1 MAKINL
7 LPWREELRKQKQRE
21 FAITAGGGALVAA
34 LIVLLAHFHIDGLID
49 NQNQRNAYLQAQIAI
64 LDERIGR
71 IKELEKMKADLLA
84 RMNVIQELQRSRP
97 ESVHLMDELV
107 RTLPDGVY
115 LKSFT
120 QKGRSLEMNGVAQ
133 SNARVSDYMRNIDA
147 SEWLGAPRLDL
158 IKTTE
163 ENRTRVANF
172 NMRGAQKVP
181 KPKSDEPA
189 QGDKTNPGN
198 KTGQADRS
206 GQDDKTRQQGGAS

>member
-7 LPWREELRKQKQRE
+7 LPWREEIRKQKQRD
-21 FAITAGGGALVAA
+21 FVISAAGGALLAA
-34 LIVLLAHFHIDGLID
+34 LIVLLAHFHIDGLIE
-49 NQNQRNAYLQAQIAI
+49 NQNLRNDFLKTQIAV
-64 LDERIGR
+64 LDQRIGR

-115 LKSFT
+115 LKSFK
-120 QKGRSLEMNGVAQ
+120 QRGRDLDMAGVAQ

-147 SEWLGAPRLDL
+147 SDWLTAPRLDQ

-163 ENRTRVANF
+163 VDRTRVANF
-172 NMRGAQKVP
+172 NLRGKQKIH
-181 KPKSDEPA
+181 KP
-189 QGDKTNPGN
+189 
-198 KTGQADRS
+198 
-206 GQDDKTRQQGGAS
+206 QDDEAGQNGGGS

>member
-7 LPWREELRKQKQRE
+7 LPWREEIRKQKQRD
-21 FAITAGGGALVAA
+21 FVISAAGGALLAA
-34 LIVLLAHFHIDGLID
+34 LIVLLAHFHIDGLIE
-49 NQNQRNAYLQAQIAI
+49 NQNLRNEFLKTQIAV
-64 LDERIGR
+64 LDQRIGR

-115 LKSFT
+115 LNSFK
-120 QKGRSLEMNGVAQ
+120 QRGRDLDMAGVAQ

-147 SEWLGAPRLDL
+147 SDWLTAPRLDL

-163 ENRTRVANF
+163 KNRTRVANF
-172 NMRGAQKVP
+172 NLRGKQKTH
-181 KPKSDEPA
+181 KS
-189 QGDKTNPGN
+189 
-198 KTGQADRS
+198 
-206 GQDDKTRQQGGAS
+206 QDDEAGQNGGGS

>member
-1 MAKINL
+1 MVKINL

-21 FAITAGGGALVAA
+21 FVISAGGSALVAA
-34 LIVLLAHFHIDGLID
+34 LIVLLAHFHIDGLI
-49 NQNQRNAYLQAQIAI
+49 NGQNQRNTYLQAQIEI
-64 LDERIGR
+64 LDQRIGR

-120 QKGRSLEMNGVAQ
+120 QKGRSLEMGGVAQ

-147 SEWLGAPRLDL
+147 SEWLTAPRLDL
-158 IKTTE
+158 IKTAE
-163 ENRTRVANF
+163 VNRTRVSDF
-172 NMRGAQKVP
+172 SLRGTQKTH
-181 KPKSDEPA
+181 KPQSNE
-189 QGDKTNPGN
+189 
-198 KTGQADRS
+198 TGQ
-206 GQDDKTRQQGGAS
+206 KGAGS

>member
-21 FAITAGGGALVAA
+21 FIISASGGAVVAA

-49 NQNQRNAYLQAQIAI
+49 NQNHRNAFLQSQIEI
-64 LDERIGR
+64 LNKRIGR
-71 IKELEKMKADLLA
+71 INELEKMKADLLA

-115 LKSFT
+115 LNKFT
-120 QKGRSLEMNGVAQ
+120 QKDKKLDMTGVAQ

-147 SEWLGAPRLDL
+147 SEWLTKPRLDQ
-158 IKTTE
+158 IKTTKV
-163 ENRTRVANF
+163 NHTRVANF
-172 NMRGAQKVP
+172 SLRASQKTH
-181 KPKSDEPA
+181 KP
-189 QGDKTNPGN
+189 QGD
-198 KTGQADRS
+198 AS
-206 GQDDKTRQQGGAS
+206 GKGEEGS

>member
-21 FAITAGGGALVAA
+21 FVISAAGSALVAA

-49 NQNQRNAYLQAQIAI
+49 NQNQRNEFLKAQIAV
-64 LDERIGR
+64 LDQRIGR

-120 QKGRSLEMNGVAQ
+120 QKGRSLDMAGVAQ

-147 SEWLGAPRLDL
+147 SDWLTAPRLDL
-158 IKTTE
+158 IQTTE
-163 ENRTRVANF
+163 VNRTRVANF
-172 NMRGAQKVP
+172 SLRGMQKTH
-181 KPKSDEPA
+181 KP
-189 QGDKTNPGN
+189 QGDEA
-198 KTGQADRS
+198 GQNEDGS
-206 GQDDKTRQQGGAS
+206 

>member
-21 FAITAGGGALVAA
+21 FVISAGGGAVVAA

-49 NQNQRNAYLQAQIAI
+49 NQNHRNDYLKSQIAV

-71 IKELEKMKADLLA
+71 IKELESMKADLLA

-115 LKSFT
+115 LKTFQ
-120 QKGRSLEMNGVAQ
+120 QKDRSLEMDGVAQ

-147 SEWLGAPRLDL
+147 SEWLTGPRLDL

-163 ENRTRVANF
+163 VNRTRVANF
-172 NMRGAQKVP
+172 SLRGSQKTH
-181 KPKSDEPA
+181 KS
-189 QGDKTNPGN
+189 QGED
-198 KTGQADRS
+198 S
-206 GQDDKTRQQGGAS
+206 GQTGGGS

>member
-7 LPWREELRKQKQRE
+7 LPWREEIRKQKQRE
-21 FAITAGGGALVAA
+21 FVISAGGGALLAA

-49 NQNQRNAYLQAQIAI
+49 NQNQRNAFLKTQIAV
-64 LDERIGR
+64 LDQRIGR
-71 IKELEKMKADLLA
+71 IRELEKMKADLLA

-115 LKSFT
+115 LKSFK
-120 QKGRSLEMNGVAQ
+120 QRGRDLDIAGVAQ

-147 SEWLGAPRLDL
+147 SDWLTAPRLVL

-163 ENRTRVANF
+163 KNRTRVANF
-172 NMRGAQKVP
+172 NLRGKQKTH
-181 KPKSDEPA
+181 KP
-189 QGDKTNPGN
+189 
-198 KTGQADRS
+198 
-206 GQDDKTRQQGGAS
+206 QDDKADQNGGGS